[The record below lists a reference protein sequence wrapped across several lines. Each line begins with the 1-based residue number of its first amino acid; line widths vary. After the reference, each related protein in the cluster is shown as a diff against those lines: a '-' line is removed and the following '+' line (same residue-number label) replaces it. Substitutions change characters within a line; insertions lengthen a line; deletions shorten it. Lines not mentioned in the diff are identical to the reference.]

1 MLQHESDKHN
11 GRLSLPR
18 FYSKFSPTSD
28 SVLICY
34 LIKSEVIKMKLK
46 KNWIWVSLDTH
57 PSDIL
62 LVSWLKSSWRLLRSA
77 EIYFQDLKNCF
88 EVNIG
93 AWDQMKQ
100 HQSVVHHKISWNKRP
115 KKCFLFCSSLRW
127 GSHAIRTQPQ
137 LLMNSLDDVP
147 EKMKN

>member
-1 MLQHESDKHN
+1 M
-11 GRLSLPR
+11 
-18 FYSKFSPTSD
+18 
-28 SVLICY
+28 
-34 LIKSEVIKMKLK
+34 
-46 KNWIWVSLDTH
+46 SLDTH

-147 EKMKN
+147 EKNEKLVNYFMTALSWINLHFLSPLTLIKSHR